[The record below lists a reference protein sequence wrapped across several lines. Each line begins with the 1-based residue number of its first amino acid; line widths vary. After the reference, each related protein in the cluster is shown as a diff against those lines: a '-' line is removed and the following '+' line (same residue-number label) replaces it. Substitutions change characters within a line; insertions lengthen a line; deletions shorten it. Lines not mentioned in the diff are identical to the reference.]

1 MKKDIILSGVGGQ
14 GILTIAAIIGYAA
27 LEKNLFVK
35 QSEVHGMSQRGG
47 AVQSHLR
54 ISEKEIASDLIPY
67 GEADLII
74 SVEPMESLRYLPF
87 LSNDGWIIT
96 NTTPFVNIPN
106 YPDLETLIAKINSYK
121 NVIAINADEIARKV
135 KAPKSSNVVI
145 LGAASQFLEIP
156 LENLISGITTLFG
169 RKGENIIMA
178 NINAL
183 NAGVEESK
191 KFSNTTS
198 QKT

>member
-14 GILTIAAIIGYAA
+14 GILSIAAIIGFAA
-27 LEKNLFVK
+27 LERNLFVK

-54 ISEKEIASDLIPY
+54 ISDKEIASDLIPY

-87 LSNDGWIIT
+87 LSIDGWIIT
-96 NTTPFVNIPN
+96 NTTPFINIPN
-106 YPDLETLIAKINSYK
+106 YPDLESLVTKINSYK
-121 NVIAINADEIARKV
+121 NVIAFNADEVARKV

-156 LENLISGITTLFG
+156 LENIKSGIKTLFG
-169 RKGENIIMA
+169 RKGEDVINKNII
-178 NINAL
+178 AL
-183 NAGVEESK
+183 NAGIEESK
-191 KFSNTTS
+191 KYIIT
-198 QKT
+198 